1 MEKHLVDI
9 MRPPKSQKIK
19 VLSAKEDKLLADS
32 LGLRWSSTP
41 LAEKGCPTDLAATV
55 GLNIKQVL
63 ELLVWTTSY
72 QKNHRITVQLME

>member
-32 LGLRWSSTP
+32 LGL
-41 LAEKGCPTDLAATV
+41 L
-55 GLNIKQVL
+55 
-63 ELLVWTTSY
+63 
-72 QKNHRITVQLME
+72 